1 MGYLGSLVKKK
12 SMFEL
17 LVKILVVVILLD
29 IEVSLYRVLI
39 DFVQKIIEE
48 LIFRFNFNFSDVRL
62 DLNLNQDYFDI
73 LIIFL
78 IKLFGIGYRKG

>member
-1 MGYLGSLVKKK
+1 
-12 SMFEL
+12 MFEI

-39 DFVQKIIEE
+39 DFVQKIIEK

-62 DLNLNQDYFDI
+62 DLNLNQDYFDF

>member
-39 DFVQKIIEE
+39 DFV
-48 LIFRFNFNFSDVRL
+48 IFRFNFNFSDVRL

>member
-39 DFVQKIIEE
+39 DFVQKIIQK
-48 LIFRFNFNFSDVRL
+48 LIFRFNFNFIDVRL